1 MNRYFRHHFENHQ
14 KIIEGAAVVKISKQ
28 SVKHEI
34 SPLVSQ
40 LLGQIGWLQK

>member
-1 MNRYFRHHFENHQ
+1 MHHFDDNK
-14 KIIEGAAVVKISKQ
+14 KIIEGTAVVKISKQ

-40 LLGQIGWLQK
+40 LWGQIGWL